1 MPLAVA
7 DELAAVQGQRL
18 RRACSLRGTAA
29 IQAHRP
35 GKQSMV
41 EGEKHGGKRSGITA
55 ALLLPL
61 GPLGFVAM
69 VERAASSF
77 GGGAR
82 REAAQQRQGVDDEGR
97 GTQALDGPATRR
109 PMSRPRPRQGK
120 PIISVESN
128 DPSPRG

>member
-1 MPLAVA
+1 
-7 DELAAVQGQRL
+7 
-18 RRACSLRGTAA
+18 
-29 IQAHRP
+29 
-35 GKQSMV
+35 MV

-109 PMSRPRPRQGK
+109 PMSRQGK
-120 PIISVESN
+120 PIHHQRRVERSFTSRLIPQPQPN
-128 DPSPRG
+128 PTFGTGASDAFETSWRV